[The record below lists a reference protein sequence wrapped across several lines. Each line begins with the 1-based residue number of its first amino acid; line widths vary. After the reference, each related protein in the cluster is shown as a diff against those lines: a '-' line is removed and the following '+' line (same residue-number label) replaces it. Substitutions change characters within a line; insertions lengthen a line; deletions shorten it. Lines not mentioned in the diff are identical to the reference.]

1 MADNKRIA
9 KNTLMLYFR
18 MMLVMLV
25 SLYTSRV
32 ILHNLG
38 VEDFGIYNVVG
49 GIVSMFTFLN
59 GSLSG
64 ATSRY
69 ITFELGRKDYQ
80 RLNKV
85 FNTALLIHILLSLI
99 IVILS
104 ETVGLWFFYN
114 KMSIPADRMD
124 AAFWTYQISVFT
136 CCVSLTQVPYN
147 ATINAHE
154 DMSIY
159 AYISIVEALLKLIIV
174 YLISVS
180 PIDKLVFYA
189 LLFCMLQIGIMFF
202 YRIYCIKKYRETAIS
217 FYKDKGLFR
226 EMFSYAGADLIGNIS
241 VLLQGQGLNLLL
253 NVFFGPSVNAARAI
267 AYQVQ
272 GAVSQFSGN
281 FMAAASPQII
291 KLYAEN
297 KINEMMELVKEC
309 SCFSFYLMWLIAFPI
324 ILETDYILTLW
335 LGEYPPEVVPFLH
348 LIFIICLIQCV
359 KTPRTRVYHATGN
372 LKLVNLW
379 GGTILCMAFPLAYLF
394 LKMGY
399 GPESVFWAANI
410 SMLLSEVAS
419 IFILKRYVDYSIL
432 EYLRVVYGRCLLVVF
447 VSSIIPCYLCDKIV
461 DVSFIRLII
470 NCLLSTCSI
479 LLTVWLLGINRETRG
494 FIIEYIHKKIK

>member
-1 MADNKRIA
+1 
-9 KNTLMLYFR
+9 MLYFR

-202 YRIYCIKKYRETAIS
+202 YRIYCIKKNIVKLQS
-217 FYKDKGLFR
+217 LFIKIR
-226 EMFSYAGADLIGNIS
+226 DFFEKCFHMPELI
-241 VLLQGQGLNLLL
+241 
-253 NVFFGPSVNAARAI
+253 
-267 AYQVQ
+267 
-272 GAVSQFSGN
+272 
-281 FMAAASPQII
+281 
-291 KLYAEN
+291 
-297 KINEMMELVKEC
+297 
-309 SCFSFYLMWLIAFPI
+309 
-324 ILETDYILTLW
+324 
-335 LGEYPPEVVPFLH
+335 
-348 LIFIICLIQCV
+348 
-359 KTPRTRVYHATGN
+359 
-372 LKLVNLW
+372 
-379 GGTILCMAFPLAYLF
+379 
-394 LKMGY
+394 
-399 GPESVFWAANI
+399 
-410 SMLLSEVAS
+410 
-419 IFILKRYVDYSIL
+419 
-432 EYLRVVYGRCLLVVF
+432 
-447 VSSIIPCYLCDKIV
+447 
-461 DVSFIRLII
+461 
-470 NCLLSTCSI
+470 
-479 LLTVWLLGINRETRG
+479 
-494 FIIEYIHKKIK
+494 